1 MSERRQE
8 VRFNGCFTRVEL
20 RACNVM
26 DRTQSKGRRKP
37 AVGWGGGLPGL
48 LLQMPDEIV
57 DVQTDVATKVD
68 INSDID
74 AVGAQGDVI
83 EVVPGIPDEPTRGR
97 PPGVRFNKR

>member
-1 MSERRQE
+1 
-8 VRFNGCFTRVEL
+8 
-20 RACNVM
+20 
-26 DRTQSKGRRKP
+26 
-37 AVGWGGGLPGL
+37 
-48 LLQMPDEIV
+48 MPDEIV

-97 PPGVRFNKR
+97 PPAVRFNKR